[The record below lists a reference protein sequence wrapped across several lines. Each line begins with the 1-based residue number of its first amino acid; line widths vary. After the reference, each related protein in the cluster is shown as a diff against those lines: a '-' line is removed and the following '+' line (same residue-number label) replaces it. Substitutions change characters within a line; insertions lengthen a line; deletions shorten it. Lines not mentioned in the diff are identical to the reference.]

1 MNKQALR
8 IRSKSIFEKTKYV
21 YKINSKSIRIFKNSR
36 ANIHITTFFSKSAN
50 CKLQLDW
57 HIFYITGVYKL
68 RFELQKTKKYLKKQM
83 LIDNLQSGFI

>member
-57 HIFYITGVYKL
+57 HIFYITGEKCVLNCK
-68 RFELQKTKKYLKKQM
+68 KKKYLK
-83 LIDNLQSGFI
+83 NEC